1 MSDENNNEDLLFHRH
16 CQATV
21 LSAYGPT
28 GHGATWS
35 TINNLSLTNLDG
47 NWKTDFTRNTDNITE
62 DLASI
67 LKLINNVAGKTAT
80 PTYTLEFK
88 NNKNSLI
95 TSGSLSPNGTATFG
109 GFGRDITLKV
119 NGQPLSFNTMFPNQS
134 ESTSITIPIPTLTPG
149 DIVQIVPSGNNNTI
163 KVKNNI
169 RPNYNGPIGINSSR
183 ELTEFTIP
191 TPPTPE
197 VKLTQNMFNQ
207 LWPLGSIYISINNTQ
222 PFQGIEGVS
231 STWTLIGTGRT
242 LWNTTDAGELNNN
255 LGGIFPKHTH
265 SHDKAPEY
273 YGHENDLTDKQTG
286 WVYVG
291 RYTTGT
297 TGTPT
302 LDPSVSNVTVGTTLR
317 PPSFGVTMWKRTR

>member
-28 GHGATWS
+28 GHGATWNVIDEL
-35 TINNLSLTNLDG
+35 TLTNLDS
-47 NWKTDFTRNTDNITE
+47 NWKNYFTSNTKNITQ

-67 LKLINNVAGKTAT
+67 LRLINNVAGKTAT

-88 NNKNSLI
+88 NNNGSRI
-95 TSGSLSPNGTATFG
+95 TSGSLSPNGTATFD

-119 NGQPLSFNTMFPNQS
+119 NGQNLSFNTMIQGQS
-134 ESTSITIPIPTLTPG
+134 ESTSITIPVPTLAAG
-149 DIVQIVPSGNNNTI
+149 DIVQIVQSGNNNTI
-163 KVKNNI
+163 KVKNGI
-169 RPNYNGPIGINSSR
+169 RQGYEGPIGINERR

-207 LWPLGSIYISINNTQ
+207 LWPVGSIYISVDNRT
-222 PFQGIEGVS
+222 PFQGIDGVS
-231 STWTLIGTGRT
+231 STWTQIGTGRT
-242 LWNTTDAGELNNN
+242 LWNTTDASELNKN
-255 LGGIFPKHTH
+255 LDGIFPQHTH
-265 SHDKAPEY
+265 QHDKAPEY

-297 TGTPT
+297 TRTT
-302 LDPSVSNVTVGTTLR
+302 ILDSSVSNVTVGSTLR